1 VERPNALTSRR
12 GSITA
17 GAVLVVALLTSG
29 FLAKRSAE
37 SIDTD
42 QPPAEAL
49 VGLVRPT
56 EVDTVAA
63 PAALTI
69 AEVLV
74 AVGDELGE
82 NQCIARR
89 DIAEEGRTAAA
100 LAIAVETAQ
109 QDVAFREQTLETL
122 EHSLHTL
129 VTKTAELSGQLA
141 IAELQVQQVPLRQA
155 RDSPDR
161 ARAAYE
167 QAQVRARRAEDLS
180 KAGLLAQQE
189 VEDARLAVR
198 LAADDLAN
206 ARQAADAAARLHE
219 LEVAQASARR
229 DLAITEQRQK
239 LADQRAVL
247 GQARLQLKTAEM
259 RYAAAQ
265 AALADPFIHAPRGG
279 AVIELPVSLGEHVA
293 AGALIARIGRLDQM
307 AVHVDVA
314 PNVVNALRVDD
325 KARIEVTAAGLKAQA
340 RIRSIA
346 PLPNDAGKYPV
357 QLVFPNP
364 SRARLAGQAAQ
375 TWLSVVPHGLRP

>member
-17 GAVLVVALLTSG
+17 GAVLAVALLTSG

-37 SIDTD
+37 SIDTEP
-42 QPPAEAL
+42 PPAEAL

-74 AVGDELGE
+74 AVGDELAE

-89 DIAEEGRTAAA
+89 DITEDGRQAAA
-100 LAIAVETAQ
+100 LAIAVEAAR
-109 QDVAFREQTLETL
+109 QDVAFRAQTLSTL
-122 EHSLHTL
+122 EHSLNAL
-129 VTKTAELSGQLA
+129 VMQTAELSGQLA
-141 IAELQVQQVPLRQA
+141 VAELQVQQVPLRQA
-155 RDSPDR
+155 KDSPDR

-167 QAQVRARRAEDLS
+167 QAQVRARRAEGLS
-180 KAGLLAQQE
+180 QAGLLAQQE
-189 VEDARLAVR
+189 VEDARLGVR

-206 ARQAADAAARLHE
+206 ARQAADAAARLHD
-219 LEVAQASARR
+219 LEVARGRARSA
-229 DLAITEQRQK
+229 LAIIEQRQK
-239 LADQRAVL
+239 IAEQRSAL
-247 GQARLQLKTAEM
+247 GQARLQLKGSEM
-259 RYAAAQ
+259 RYADAQ

-279 AVIELPVSLGEHVA
+279 AVIELPVSMGEHVA
-293 AGALIARIGRLDQM
+293 AGALIARVGRLDQM
-307 AVHVDVA
+307 AVYVDVA
-314 PNVVNALRVDD
+314 PNVVNALHVDG
-325 KARIEVTAAGLKAQA
+325 KARIEVTAAGLKAPA

-357 QLVFPNP
+357 QLVFQNP

-375 TWLSVVPHGLRP
+375 TWLDLASRGPRP